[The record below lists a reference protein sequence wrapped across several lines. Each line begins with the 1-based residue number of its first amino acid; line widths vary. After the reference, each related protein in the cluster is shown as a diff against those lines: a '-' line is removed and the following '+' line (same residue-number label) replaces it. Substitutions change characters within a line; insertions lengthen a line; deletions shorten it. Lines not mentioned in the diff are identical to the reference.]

1 MEWRRRG
8 WLSRMVAVLFFW
20 LASLPDQRAM
30 AAGDILRGRLP
41 VTYLRGLADS
51 ARLHPTVRYKFG

>member
-1 MEWRRRG
+1 
-8 WLSRMVAVLFFW
+8 MVAVLLFW